1 MKIVFGQIASA
12 RSYIIQFHPCIQY
25 TFIHVIQI
33 SVTEILSL
41 QIKWN
46 VKKKKHQFYSY
57 SALTLTTP
65 VYWMTSGY
73 SDIVTEEMSFTSKF
87 WMIVINL
94 LTFKSVGIIEMVTIS
109 KCQTS
114 RHFNCIA
121 SFWTLNMV
129 HFRCK
134 PFTHEQSLGKAWA
147 R

>member
-1 MKIVFGQIASA
+1 MKIVFEQIASA

-46 VKKKKHQFYSY
+46 VKKKTHQFYSY

-73 SDIVTEEMSFTSKF
+73 SDIVT
-87 WMIVINL
+87 
-94 LTFKSVGIIEMVTIS
+94 
-109 KCQTS
+109 
-114 RHFNCIA
+114 
-121 SFWTLNMV
+121 
-129 HFRCK
+129 
-134 PFTHEQSLGKAWA
+134 
-147 R
+147 